1 MHIPFAPRELL
12 FSFFKQLA
20 VPTGG
25 WQKKKLAEGGYM
37 YVFFFHSIS
46 RSKSTVGK
54 DKRDTILW
62 LESSQMK
69 NLSMKS

>member
-37 YVFFFHSIS
+37 YVFFFVFF
-46 RSKSTVGK
+46 TVSPGAKAQWGK
-54 DKRDTILW
+54 IKEIRFCG
-62 LESSQMK
+62 
-69 NLSMKS
+69 